1 MVDEY
6 KKAIQAQRKK
16 SAWMAVG
23 AAIVIHVLFIL
34 SEEVAMAFGLA
45 AIGVLIYALY
55 AETTGHRMN
64 MVVAFVL
71 SGVIHV
77 GVFVY
82 DHLFGIGVE
91 EK

>member
-45 AIGVLIYALY
+45 AVGVLLYALY

-64 MVVAFVL
+64 MVVAFERSRELNDIL
-71 SGVIHV
+71 SIAS
-77 GVFVY
+77 
-82 DHLFGIGVE
+82 INGVE
-91 EK
+91 SKF